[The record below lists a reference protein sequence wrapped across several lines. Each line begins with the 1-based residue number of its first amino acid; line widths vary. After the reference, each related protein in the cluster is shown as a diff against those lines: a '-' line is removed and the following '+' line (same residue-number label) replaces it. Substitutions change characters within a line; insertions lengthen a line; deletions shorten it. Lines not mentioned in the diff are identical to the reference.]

1 MIDAIKVIDHEQDLP
16 LVAIRLRLMLNPK
29 LKARDR
35 TRATWVTS
43 RRTETRQVTSR
54 KTETIEAGLNP
65 SPSLIIRQRTYR
77 GNAFGIPGWRPL
89 R

>member
-43 RRTETRQVTSR
+43 RRTETRQ
-54 KTETIEAGLNP
+54 
-65 SPSLIIRQRTYR
+65 RQRTYR

>member
-43 RRTETRQVTSR
+43 R